1 MARKTD
7 GEKIDELSVLAAT
20 LTERL
25 DNVRKEL
32 RELKDELEEARRRTW
47 LLRPAGCS
55 RTCKCWID
63 GCCNAS
69 GRPPLEIRMSVP
81 RLLKL

>member
-32 RELKDELEEARRRTW
+32 HELLDRCANSATLHTYC
-47 LLRPAGCS
+47 RPAL
-55 RTCKCWID
+55 TK
-63 GCCNAS
+63 
-69 GRPPLEIRMSVP
+69 
-81 RLLKL
+81 KL

>member
-32 RELKDELEEARRRTW
+32 HELLTAAQIAQRYT
-47 LLRPAGCS
+47 L
-55 RTCKCWID
+55 TV
-63 GCCNAS
+63 
-69 GRPPLEIRMSVP
+69 GRH
-81 RLLKL
+81 